1 MTDPQMAWEAR
12 RESLLDATLGH
23 VAFDGWTETSLR
35 RAATESGV
43 SAGEMLDA
51 FPGGAT
57 EALDLFMARAD
68 RRMLDALATRDL
80 SALKVRE
87 RVLLAVRLRLEQA
100 LPHREAVRR
109 GVAALALPHNAALG
123 FKSLYRTV
131 DAIWFAIGDTSTDW
145 NFYTKRA
152 ILAGVYAATLLYWLD
167 DRSEGQERSWDFLA
181 RRLNDALR
189 VPRALGRGAERLRG
203 MFSDVPGP
211 LRRFGRAFRG

>member
-1 MTDPQMAWEAR
+1 MTGTPMTWEAR
-12 RESLLDATLGH
+12 REMLLDAALGH

-35 RAATESGV
+35 RAATESGF

-57 EALDLFMARAD
+57 EALDLFMALAD
-68 RRMLDALATRDL
+68 RRMLEALASRDL
-80 SALKVRE
+80 SVMKVRE
-87 RVLLAVRLRLEQA
+87 RVQLAVRLRLEQA

-109 GVAALALPHNAALG
+109 GVAALALPQNAALG

-189 VPRALGRGAERLRG
+189 VPRALGQSVDRLRG
-203 MFSDVPGP
+203 LLSDVPGP